1 MISLSQSCGEE
12 ENMKLVRPLWFS
24 TLCVANSSSTLCVA
38 TLWCFTLWSHFVCF
52 NLGPSSFECFNLG
65 FVSLGPW
72 VFQLHG
78 SEL

>member
-1 MISLSQSCGEE
+1 MISLGQSCGEE
-12 ENMKLVRPLWFS
+12 ENMKLVWLLCCS

-38 TLWCFTLWSHFVCF
+38 TLWCFTLWFHFVCF
-52 NLGPSSFECFNLG
+52 NLGSSSFECFNLG